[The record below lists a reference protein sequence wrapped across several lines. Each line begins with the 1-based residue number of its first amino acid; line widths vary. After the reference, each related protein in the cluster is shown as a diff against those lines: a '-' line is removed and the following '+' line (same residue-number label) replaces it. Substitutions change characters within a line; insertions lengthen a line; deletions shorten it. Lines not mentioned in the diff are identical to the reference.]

1 MNFTSTR
8 RCLSIMAR
16 SLALGLCLSAEAARS
31 SSPTAPAPIVPAA
44 IPAGVPVSIGM
55 TYSIPSKVLGMN
67 RKITVRLPYDYEAKE
82 TAARTYPV
90 LYLIDGG
97 PEQDYPHIAG
107 IAQLSDTNPAWGEF
121 ILVGVETVNRRSE
134 ISPAVID
141 AAKYKDLGA
150 VPGGSGKFRD
160 FLREEVMPWV
170 KGRYRTSGRDGLIG
184 ESLAGLFTMETF
196 LREPEL
202 FDDYVSVSP
211 SLWWEE
217 MEYGRRAAEFLGRH
231 EASDRSLRIY
241 IADEGYWQEEGALKI
256 VEALERKA
264 PEGLRWGFFDL
275 GDEETHKTIFHRAAF
290 DAIRDLYPVPDRTYR
305 PHPNMS
311 GIPITPR
318 TKEMEQRAAVE
329 CDLRNARPTTPVDT
343 RKRRDATFYECV
355 LYDYGDVP
363 ARGNLARPLS
373 RP

>member
-1 MNFTSTR
+1 
-8 RCLSIMAR
+8 
-16 SLALGLCLSAEAARS
+16 
-31 SSPTAPAPIVPAA
+31 
-44 IPAGVPVSIGM
+44 M
-55 TYSIPSKVLGMN
+55 TYSINSKVLGMD
-67 RKITVRLPYDYEAKE
+67 RRITVRLPYEYDTKE
-82 TAARTYPV
+82 NAARTYPV

-134 ISPAVID
+134 ISPAVVD
-141 AAKYKDLGA
+141 PAKYKDLGA
-150 VPGGSGKFRD
+150 VPGGSGKFRE
-160 FLREEVMPWV
+160 FLRSEVMPWV
-170 KGRYRTSGRDGLIG
+170 RARYRTSGRDALIG

-196 LREPEL
+196 LREPDL
-202 FDDYVSVSP
+202 FDDYVAVSP
-211 SLWWEE
+211 SLWWED

-231 EASDRSLRIY
+231 GASDRSLRVY

-256 VEALERKA
+256 VEALEKKA
-264 PEGLRWGFFDL
+264 PEGLRWAFFDL
-275 GDEETHKTIFHRAAF
+275 GDEETHKSIFHRAAF

-318 TKEMEQRAAVE
+318 TKEMEERAAVQ
-329 CDLRNARPTTPVDT
+329 CDLRNSRPTTPADT
-343 RKRRDATFYECV
+343 RERRDATFYECV
-355 LYDYGDVP
+355 LYDYGDV
-363 ARGNLARPLS
+363 ATRGNLATSRS

>member
-1 MNFTSTR
+1 LGFV
-8 RCLSIMAR
+8 LS
-16 SLALGLCLSAEAARS
+16 LCLSAQAAPPA
-31 SSPTAPAPIVPAA
+31 SSPAASAPVEAAA
-44 IPAGVPVSIGM
+44 IPAGVPVSIGT
-55 TYSIPSKVLGMN
+55 TYSIGSKVLGMD
-67 RKITVRLPYDYEAKE
+67 RRITVRLPYEYQAREN
-82 TAARTYPV
+82 AARTYPV

-134 ISPAVID
+134 ISPAVVD
-141 AAKYKDLGA
+141 PAKYKDLGA
-150 VPGGSGKFRD
+150 VPGGSAKFRD
-160 FLREEVMPWV
+160 FLRLEVMPWV
-170 KGRYRTSGRDGLIG
+170 KGRYRTSGRDALIG

-202 FDDYVSVSP
+202 FDDYVAVSP
-211 SLWWEE
+211 SLWWED

-231 EASDRSLRIY
+231 GASDRSLRIY

-256 VEALERKA
+256 VEALERTSPK
-264 PEGLRWGFFDL
+264 GLRWGFFDL

-290 DAIRDLYPVPDRTYR
+290 DAIRALYPVPDRTYR

-311 GIPITPR
+311 GIPVSPR
-318 TKEMEQRAAVE
+318 TKEMEERAAVQ
-329 CDLRNARPTTPVDT
+329 CDLSNSRPTTPADT

-363 ARGNLARPLS
+363 ARGNLARS
-373 RP
+373 RSMP